1 MGNNKLEPK
10 MIDMMVKPG
19 EVRNPNG
26 KPKGTK
32 NSKTILREMLALM
45 TNETNPTT
53 GQKMTEHEVL
63 MYRWIQ
69 SGKGFRRP
77 DGKYSNPNWK
87 AIESVVNRVD
97 GKVDQGVKIGEDPDN
112 PISTALTIGIAK
124 QLKSFVEEESKE

>member
-1 MGNNKLEPK
+1 MAKLTPE
-10 MIDMMVKPG
+10 MIEKMVKPG

-32 NSKTILREMLALM
+32 NSKTILRELLALVP
-45 TNETNPTT
+45 EKGEINPAT
-53 GQKMTEHEVL
+53 GEKFTQHDIL
-63 MYRWIQ
+63 MLQWYR
-69 SGKGFRRP
+69 SAVGFTRK
-77 DGKYSNPNWK
+77 DGKIVNPNWK
-87 AIESVVNRVD
+87 AIESIVNRVD